1 MPLNWQQVRFVNLWP
16 QGVVGLPAVLVFG
29 LWLLAVRAWEFG
41 RAAKRVFC
49 PLLWAKLVLRRG
61 VFLVI
66 WLCSLSTTFLKQNTP
81 QAPPA
86 ATLLVTP
93 SKLGA
98 RGGAPAFFFSI
109 FLLMPKEIWPGLG
122 WKPSSRNLEAADTS
136 KKTQMGFG
144 AESPKKGTGAGCA
157 SPLVQ
162 VWLCQTCTF
171 WGYSSSLRV
180 TAIESSSRFFSS
192 TKEGHWVIS
201 SLAFCT
207 FGKAITSRMFSFSSI
222 RATRRSRP

>member
-1 MPLNWQQVRFVNLWP
+1 MPSA
-16 QGVVGLPAVLVFG
+16 G
-29 LWLLAVRAWEFG
+29 E
-41 RAAKRVFC
+41 AAKRTFC

-93 SKLGA
+93 SNLGA

-122 WKPSSRNLEAADTS
+122 WKPSSRQQTPPKKHKWGLGLKAPKRAQVRAAQARWY
-136 KKTQMGFG
+136 KFGFAKLVPFG
-144 AESPKKGTGAGCA
+144 VIPLPCGLPQWKAPPGFSPPQRKGTGSSAHWRFVLSGRQSPRGCFPFPA
-157 SPLVQ
+157 
-162 VWLCQTCTF
+162 
-171 WGYSSSLRV
+171 
-180 TAIESSSRFFSS
+180 
-192 TKEGHWVIS
+192 
-201 SLAFCT
+201 
-207 FGKAITSRMFSFSSI
+207 
-222 RATRRSRP
+222 